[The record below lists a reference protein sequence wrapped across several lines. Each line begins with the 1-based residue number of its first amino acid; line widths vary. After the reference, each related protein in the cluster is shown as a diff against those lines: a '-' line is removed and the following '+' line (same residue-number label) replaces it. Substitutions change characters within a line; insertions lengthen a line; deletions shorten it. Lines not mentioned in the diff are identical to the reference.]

1 MLCPSVDALR
11 TLTCSALARRSG
23 ALHEPVVPYFHG
35 VGRLFCT
42 HALLSHVWAAS
53 RCPRCAA
60 RGGSRCS
67 SRNNGESA
75 TSARLISVGAAF
87 SRFPVLIG
95 RLRKRHHTL
104 LEPHS
109 LLPPTPDSFCGSLSA
124 ASSCPSHPPALVPPC
139 PALLQPTT
147 CLAVLPSRP
156 VSPHPAGQ
164 SCTPRHVRGPEVYA
178 ADDPALLEHSSLS
191 PVAAVLTACSP
202 SRPLMRAPPAP
213 FLTGRIALGTQPD
226 CLHVERPWLRVSS

>member
-11 TLTCSALARRSG
+11 TLACRALARRSG

-42 HALLSHVWAAS
+42 HALLSHVWAVS

-60 RGGSRCS
+60 RSGSRCS

-139 PALLQPTT
+139 PAP
-147 CLAVLPSRP
+147 CNRPPALPSSR
-156 VSPHPAGQ
+156 
-164 SCTPRHVRGPEVYA
+164 RGPYRLILPANLVLHAMSA
-178 ADDPALLEHSSLS
+178 ALKSTPQ
-191 PVAAVLTACSP
+191 TI
-202 SRPLMRAPPAP
+202 RP
-213 FLTGRIALGTQPD
+213 
-226 CLHVERPWLRVSS
+226 C